1 MIIRKTSRLLIF
13 LLALLALRFLTG
25 CGGAEEEVTEE
36 TGTAKD
42 SMKIYLALEN
52 GRVKYTDALLY
63 NEKGD
68 HKSSLKNFDA
78 AVKQLMKVNMKT
90 LELHYEWKKD
100 FVELASSVV
109 QDYFVANKEIPKN
122 SRVFSLAK
130 RVGVQYEKVEKKTYS
145 TKFDPGTLPKGNEIK
160 LERNQYVDEY
170 ISYFQNGGRKYMD
183 KWLYRAGKYFN
194 LMRSILKEDGAPE
207 ELIYLSMIESG
218 LDPTISSWAGAIGLW
233 QFMPTTGTA
242 YGLYYDSYTDDK
254 RDPEKSTDA
263 AARHLKDLYSSL
275 GDWYLALASY
285 NAGPGRITSA
295 MNKTGS
301 SDFWTIKNYLPKE
314 TRNYV
319 PQFIACALITIDP
332 SAYGFDDVEYA
343 DPIEYDRVVIKA
355 QVTLSRIAELCNTSV
370 ETIRDLNPQLLQ
382 DVTPE
387 FNDGY
392 LIKIPKGSFKEFA
405 RNYASADDFDKNSFD
420 PVYEGNEQYGSLNDV
435 AVESYY
441 RVKGYTVSDPRYII
455 SKAKREL
462 VFHQVADSENL
473 GTIADKYSVR
483 PSDIRIWNYI
493 SYGRY
498 PKKGDSLNIWLTQAK
513 YKELYGLNE
522 DPGENNSENYTGNNT
537 DPETR
542 NENILVNKEHRNEV
556 ETPPVKKK
564 YTPEIKTTIPENETT
579 KKKTVEKKTTTKKKV
594 PNKTLQSYT
603 VRSGDILA
611 EIADLYD
618 VSISDIKDWNGLQSD
633 KILVGQKLKIYSDK
647 KVSTK
652 KNSKKTYTVKEGDN
666 LTSIADSYNVG
677 VDELKDWND
686 LDDDVIYAGQ
696 VLKIYSGST
705 KTTKKQTTYTVKSGD
720 NLTQIADKFNVSIS
734 DLKSWNG
741 LGSDVIVAGQV
752 LKVYSGKNTKTTKK
766 QTTYT
771 VKSGDNLTDIASKFN
786 ISVSDLK
793 DWNGLKSD
801 VIVAGQVLKL
811 YASKNT
817 KKTTTK
823 KTTKTAY
830 HTVRKGDTLSS
841 IADKYNVSISNLK
854 KWNKLKSSDIII
866 GQKLKVRK

>member
-1 MIIRKTSRLLIF
+1 MILRKTSRSLIF

-25 CGGAEEEVTEE
+25 CGGAEEEVAEE

-68 HKSSLKNFDA
+68 QKNSLKNFDA

-100 FVELASSVV
+100 FVELATSVV
-109 QDYFVANKEIPKN
+109 QDYFTANKEIPKN

-130 RVGVQYEKVEKKTYS
+130 RVGVQYEKVEKTTYT
-145 TKFDPGTLPKGNEIK
+145 TKFDPENLPEGNTIK

-170 ISYFQNGGRKYMD
+170 INYFQNGGRKYMD

-194 LMRSILKEDGAPE
+194 LMRSILREDGAPE
-207 ELIYLSMIESG
+207 ELVYLSMIESG

-233 QFMPTTGTA
+233 QFMPATGSA
-242 YGLYYDSYTDDK
+242 YGLYYDSNTDDK

-295 MNKTGS
+295 INKTGS
-301 SDFWTIKNYLPKE
+301 TDFWTIRNYLPKE

-332 SAYGFDDVEYA
+332 SAYGFNDVEYA
-343 DPIEYDRVVIKA
+343 EPIEYDRVVIKA

-370 ETIRDLNPQLLQ
+370 ENIRDLNPQLLQ
-382 DVTPE
+382 DVTPL
-387 FNDGY
+387 FDGGY

-405 RNYASADDFDKNSFD
+405 KNYAAADDFDKNDFD
-420 PVYEGNEQYGSLNDV
+420 PVFEGNEQYGSLNDV
-435 AVESYY
+435 DVESYY
-441 RVKGYTVSDPRYII
+441 RVKGYSVPDPRYII
-455 SKAKREL
+455 SKTKREL

-473 GTIADKYSVR
+473 SSIAYKYSVR

-513 YKELYGLNE
+513 YRELYGLGN
-522 DPGENNSENYTGNNT
+522 DPEENSTENYTGNEI
-537 DPETR
+537 DIKSR
-542 NENILVNKEHRNEV
+542 NEKILTNSEHKNDI

-564 YTPEIKTTIPENETT
+564 KTPEIKTTLPKYETP
-579 KKKTVEKKTTTKKKV
+579 EKKTTTKKKV
-594 PNKTLQSYT
+594 PNKTLQRYT

-618 VSISDIKDWNGLQSD
+618 VTISDIKTWNGLKSD
-633 KILVGQKLKIYSDK
+633 KILVGQKLKIYSNK

-666 LTSIADSYNVG
+666 LTQIADNYNVR

-686 LDDDVIYAGQ
+686 LDGDVIYAGQ
-696 VLKIYSGST
+696 VLKIYSGGTNTTKKQTSYTVKSGDNLTEIADKFNVSVYDLKSWNGLENDAIVAGQVLKVYSGST

-720 NLTQIADKFNVSIS
+720 NLT
-734 DLKSWNG
+734 
-741 LGSDVIVAGQV
+741 
-752 LKVYSGKNTKTTKK
+752 
-766 QTTYT
+766 
-771 VKSGDNLTDIASKFN
+771 DIAMRYKV
-786 ISVSDLK
+786 SVSDLK
-793 DWNGLKSD
+793 SWNGLKSD

-817 KKTTTK
+817 KKTTNK
-823 KTTKTAY
+823 KTSKTIY
-830 HTVRKGDTLSS
+830 HKVRKGDTLSS
-841 IADKYNVSISNLK
+841 IADKYNVSISDLK
-854 KWNKLKSSDIII
+854 KWNKLKSSDIMI
-866 GQKLKVRK
+866 GQKLKVRR